1 MCFCKASQNNNEVKL
16 YFRQEDLLSKLLDIG
31 LVFQLERQIMMNRKK
46 LLFLFH
52 VIDVEVTIDDIY
64 YSHPILVRGWQTM

>member
-31 LVFQLERQIMMNRKK
+31 LVSLLERQIMMNRKK

-52 VIDVEVTIDDIY
+52 IIDVEVSIDDLC
-64 YSHPILVRGWQTM
+64 YSHPILVKGWRTM